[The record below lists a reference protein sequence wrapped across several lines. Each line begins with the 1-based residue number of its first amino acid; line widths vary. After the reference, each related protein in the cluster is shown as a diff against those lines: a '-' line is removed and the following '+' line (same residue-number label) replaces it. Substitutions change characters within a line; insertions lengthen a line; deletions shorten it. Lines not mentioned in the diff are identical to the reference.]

1 MEIRCPHCAAKFNVK
16 VSAESSYSDAE
27 QAVIDDFFKWIKGNE
42 PYKSRF
48 KKINYHEFEFH
59 VQIYDSPEGDTWVN
73 GIIEWTPGRPIG
85 KLEIK
90 EMKLSPYR

>member
-27 QAVIDDFFKWIKGNE
+27 QAVINVFFRWIKGNE

-48 KKINYHEFEFH
+48 KKLDYHEFEFH
-59 VQIYDSPEGDTWVN
+59 VQLYDSPEGDTWAHGVL
-73 GIIEWTPGRPIG
+73 EWVPGR
-85 KLEIK
+85 KLRIK

>member
-1 MEIRCPHCAAKFNVK
+1 MEIKCPHCAATFKVK
-16 VSAESSYSDAE
+16 VSAESTYSDIE

-48 KKINYHEFEFH
+48 EKLNHHEFEFR

-73 GIIEWTPGRPIG
+73 GILEWTPGRPFG

-90 EMKLSPYR
+90 EMR